1 MRELRRDAAASHAG
15 YYSPSEPA
23 EPLEMEEQ
31 GRTYDR
37 RLPTALHSRSCLQSK
52 ATDLATTE
60 MQTPQSSRP
69 VSNLGVEVCLHLILK
84 AENNPAGGVGTCFP
98 KTKTKT
104 RSPSSQSPV
113 HFTQLTVLY
122 YLNHTTYIYMYGLD
136 PIHCIY
142 IP

>member
-1 MRELRRDAAASHAG
+1 MRLQELRRDGAAVHAG
-15 YYSPSEPA
+15 YYPPSNPA

-37 RLPTALHSRSCLQSK
+37 RLPTAVHSRSCLQSK
-52 ATDLATTE
+52 VTDPATSE
-60 MQTPQSSRP
+60 MQIPQTSRP
-69 VSNLGVEVCLHLILK
+69 VLNLGAEVCLHLILQ
-84 AENNPAGGVGTCFP
+84 AEENPAGGVGTCWSQ
-98 KTKTKT
+98 TKR

-122 YLNHTTYIYMYGLD
+122 YLNPPTYIYMYGLD